1 MMNKSQKQIFN
12 GKELEALA
20 LKSRIRQSC
29 TLPLLIST
37 FFGVSGQCTQGRIG
51 KRKCAYLKRRK
62 KKILQIC
69 SMNYIQHS

>member
-1 MMNKSQKQIFN
+1 MMKTSQKQIFN

-37 FFGVSGQCTQGRIG
+37 LFWCFWPMHT
-51 KRKCAYLKRRK
+51 RKNRK
-62 KKILQIC
+62 EKVCIFEKEEEKDIVNL
-69 SMNYIQHS
+69 